1 MYVQNCKS
9 SIQRKSPPCLKTQLA
24 KVKII
29 QSPPFVSPPLFFSL
43 KRHVAGK
50 LILSFLCQLQICIY
64 MNKWANV
71 IVFMLI
77 RICSEVISAFE
88 QCARPEAMS
97 RPMFETLQLHKCGA
111 QICAALCI
119 RVFECMHTLYLCVC
133 LHVFVLLY
141 LCTAWGF
148 TASWVWCASGQQ

>member
-29 QSPPFVSPPLFFSL
+29 QSPPFVSPPLF
-43 KRHVAGK
+43 KDMK
-50 LILSFLCQLQICIY
+50 LESWFYLFFVNYKFAYIWT
-64 MNKWANV
+64 NKSANV
-71 IVFMLI
+71 TVFMLI